1 MFNIREMKPED
12 KAVIMPMVITF
23 YHSPAVEHDVD
34 TAVLERTFDA
44 ATDPTMPYI
53 SGLVMLEDE
62 KVVGYGY
69 VTGYYASEVGGMC
82 MFMEEMYFTP
92 ECRVR
97 HKSLSLDCGSLSGI
111 QALQN
116 RSHRK

>member
-1 MFNIREMKPED
+1 MFNIRKMKPED
-12 KAVIMPMVITF
+12 KAVIMPMVSTF

-69 VTGYYASEVGGMC
+69 VTVTCLPFSAAAASDAMIGELPL
-82 MFMEEMYFTP
+82 T
-92 ECRVR
+92 R
-97 HKSLSLDCGSLSGI
+97 
-111 QALQN
+111 
-116 RSHRK
+116 

>member
-1 MFNIREMKPED
+1 MLDGYEIEIVVEYRRNGENSMFNIREMKAED

-62 KVVGYGY
+62 KVVGYG
-69 VTGYYASEVGGMC
+69 
-82 MFMEEMYFTP
+82 
-92 ECRVR
+92 
-97 HKSLSLDCGSLSGI
+97 
-111 QALQN
+111 
-116 RSHRK
+116 

>member
-12 KAVIMPMVITF
+12 KAVIMPMVSTF

-69 VTGYYASEVGGMC
+69 VTGYYASEVGRAFC
-82 MFMEEMYFTP
+82 LNADFCAFSAS
-92 ECRVR
+92 VD
-97 HKSLSLDCGSLSGI
+97 KFQLI
-111 QALQN
+111 QQ
-116 RSHRK
+116 

>member
-44 ATDPTMPYI
+44 GHRPDDAIYQR
-53 SGLVMLEDE
+53 SGDA
-62 KVVGYGY
+62 G
-69 VTGYYASEVGGMC
+69 
-82 MFMEEMYFTP
+82 
-92 ECRVR
+92 R
-97 HKSLSLDCGSLSGI
+97 
-111 QALQN
+111 
-116 RSHRK
+116 